1 MIQVASKQNVQQ
13 ILSFGNIIL
22 INDKPYENLTTYTKN
37 NFVDVYKGK
46 FYFGSN
52 FNGLFYF
59 LKENGESIYLL
70 DNKSN
75 INSTLEGNWYIA
87 NCETQSLKNFLRLRK
102 KNEENVSNY
111 LLDIEGNLIQT
122 KHLYDLEFTNSFVFK
137 GFSHTIIESYSK
149 NIEQLIWSL
158 DTSQYGTYKVR
169 TDIGFDAFPN
179 KIDRPLFA
187 DETTIYAPMKG
198 GQLLALNATDG
209 SVKWI
214 LEMGIS
220 CGYANLGDRIYANN
234 GDELF
239 EIDANLG
246 VVLKTVAY
254 KSIKELKGYFGFTGD
269 HKVYDDYVI
278 LKDQHNGWVVMFDR
292 QTLTLSHMAETG
304 ARIGSDAGSVHW
316 LDNKLYV
323 YTFNTATVHI
333 FEPS

>member
-1 MIQVASKQNVQQ
+1 MKLNKQIENIKLITEHNNKCY
-13 ILSFGNIIL
+13 ILGNYKYKSVETDYNFLYEEKGIKFWGNKIL
-22 INDKPYENLTTYTKN
+22 ICKEEFSEIKILDEHFNKILELEEGMNLSRSYILKGDLILANKITKSYWKLTPELTLTNLHVIKYYHRVINDLMFIVSPTVIEVYEYG
-37 NFVDVYKGK
+37 V
-46 FYFGSN
+46 
-52 FNGLFYF
+52 
-59 LKENGESIYLL
+59 
-70 DNKSN
+70 
-75 INSTLEGNWYIA
+75 
-87 NCETQSLKNFLRLRK
+87 
-102 KNEENVSNY
+102 EEP
-111 LLDIEGNLIQT
+111 LWQ
-122 KHLYDLEFTNSFVFK
+122 
-137 GFSHTIIESYSK
+137 
-149 NIEQLIWSL
+149 L

-169 TDIGFDAFPN
+169 TDNGFDEFPN
-179 KIDRPLFA
+179 KIDRPLFS

-214 LEMGIS
+214 LEMEIS

-292 QTLTLSHMAETG
+292 QNLTLSHMAETG

-323 YTFNTATVHI
+323 YTYNTTTVHI
-333 FEPS
+333 FEP